1 MNSDLTH
8 VVRRALAQHGV
19 PDAVS
24 AHVWTWSSPAG
35 DDGWARANLTI
46 GHGDEDRRRETAM
59 ISFEDETALVEH
71 VSDRSRVAAFIC
83 LGVGAMPAS
92 ARPDLPDWIAS
103 SEEARRTRS
112 DLRRAS
118 ALADGAVRGEKPDPA
133 PSAPGTPF

>member
-8 VVRRALAQHGV
+8 VVRRAFAQHGV

-24 AHVWTWSSPAG
+24 AHVWTWTSPAA
-35 DDGWARANLTI
+35 DDGSARANLTI
-46 GHGDEDRRRETAM
+46 GHGGKDKRRETAM
-59 ISFEDETALVEH
+59 ISFEDEAALLEH
-71 VSDRSRVAAFIC
+71 VSDRSRVAAFVC

-92 ARPDLPDWIAS
+92 VRPDLPDWIAS

-118 ALADGAVRGEKPDPA
+118 ALADGAARGERHDSA
-133 PSAPGTPF
+133 PSAQGTPF